1 LAKATV
7 AALQDPSARD
17 IIRSQAA
24 VVVGN
29 TKAEFGQFIRAE
41 SAKYGKIVALT
52 GVRLN
57 IGGRRA
63 RHGTKRHEHSTN
75 VHFWG

>member
-57 IGGRRA
+57 
-63 RHGTKRHEHSTN
+63 
-75 VHFWG
+75 